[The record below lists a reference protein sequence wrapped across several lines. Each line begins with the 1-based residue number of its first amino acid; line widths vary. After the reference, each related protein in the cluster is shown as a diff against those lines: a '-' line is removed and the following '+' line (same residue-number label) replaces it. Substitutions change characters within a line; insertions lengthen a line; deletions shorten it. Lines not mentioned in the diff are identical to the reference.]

1 MKSIRRK
8 FLGTAAAIALT
19 WAGSA
24 LSADL
29 IQVHRLALD
38 HDPQLRAAEAQR
50 LAQSEALPQARAQL
64 LPFVTFDARY
74 NRIHED
80 VSSAS
85 FGASGTAD
93 YSTTDL
99 SLSLVQPLFR
109 RDYFV
114 QLSQTDSVLA
124 LADAQYSVA
133 HQDLMIRAAQAY
145 FGVLAAHD
153 ALVLARAEKDS
164 VGRQLEQAR
173 QRFDVGLIAIT
184 DVHVA
189 QAAYDLA
196 TASEIEAAN
205 QLQSANE
212 ALYEL
217 TGTHV
222 ENVQPLQPEIPLVSP
237 DPADVDR
244 WVQAAME
251 QNFTLL
257 SARFS
262 ADIAERNVS
271 LQRAG
276 HYPTLDLVASMG
288 KTDSS
293 SSAPAARDGEDA
305 VIGLQL
311 SVPLFQGGAVRSRT
325 RQANYEL
332 VQAREQVE
340 QQRRSTLRAT
350 RDAYN
355 AVIAAINRV
364 NALAQARVSARSAL
378 EATEAGMEVGTQ
390 TAVDVVTTRTELFRA
405 ENAYASARY
414 DYLLNI
420 LRLRQAEGSLSI
432 TDLQRINRW
441 LQ

>member
-1 MKSIRRK
+1 MHK
-8 FLGTAAAIALT
+8 AL
-19 WAGSA
+19 AGAVLASA
-24 LSADL
+24 LAWSGIVPAADL
-29 IQVHRLALD
+29 IEVHRLALD
-38 HDPQLRAAEAQR
+38 NDPQLRAAEAQR
-50 LAQSEALPQARAQL
+50 LAQSEFRPQARAQL
-64 LPFVTFDARY
+64 LPFVTFDASY
-74 NRIHED
+74 NRIHEE
-80 VSSAS
+80 VSATT
-85 FGASGTAD
+85 FGRAGTSN

-99 SLSLVQPLFR
+99 TLSLVQPIYR

-114 QLSQTDSVLA
+114 QLGQADSVLA
-124 LADAQYSVA
+124 LADAQYSAA
-133 HQDLMIRAAQAY
+133 HQDLMIRTAEAY
-145 FGVLAAHD
+145 FGVLAARD
-153 ALVLARAEKDS
+153 ALFLARAEKES
-164 VGRQLEQAR
+164 VARQLEQAR

-196 TASEIEAAN
+196 TAAEIEAAN

-217 TGTHV
+217 TGEYV
-222 ENVQPLQPEIPLVSP
+222 EDIRPLQAEIPLVSP
-237 DPADVDR
+237 APADVER
-244 WVQAAME
+244 WVQAAMD
-251 QNFTLL
+251 QNFALL
-257 SARFS
+257 AARFN
-262 ADIAERNVS
+262 AEIAERNVS

-276 HYPTLDLVASMG
+276 HYPSLDLVASMG

-293 SSAPAARDGEDA
+293 SGASAARDVEDA
-305 VIGLQL
+305 VVGLRL
-311 SVPLFQGGAVRSRT
+311 SVPLFQGGAVSSRT

-332 VQAREQVE
+332 TQARQQVE

-390 TAVDVVTTRTELFRA
+390 TAVDVVSTRTELFRA
-405 ENAYASARY
+405 ENDYAAARY

-420 LRLRQAEGSLSI
+420 LRLKLAEGSLSI
-432 TDLQRINRW
+432 TDLRRINQW

>member
-1 MKSIRRK
+1 MKSMHK
-8 FLGTAAAIALT
+8 VLAGAVLASALA
-19 WAGSA
+19 WSGSA
-24 LSADL
+24 LSTDL

-38 HDPQLRAAEAQR
+38 NDPQLRAAEAQR
-50 LAQSEALPQARAQL
+50 LAQSEFRPQARASL
-64 LPFVTFDARY
+64 LPFVTFDASY
-74 NRIHED
+74 NRIHEE
-80 VSSAS
+80 VNTANI
-85 FGASGTAD
+85 GRVGTSD
-93 YSTTDL
+93 YSVTDL

-114 QLSQTDSVLA
+114 QLKQADSVLA

-145 FGVLAAHD
+145 FGVLAARD
-153 ALVLARAEKDS
+153 ALFLARAEKDS

-196 TASEIEAAN
+196 TAAEIEAAN

-217 TGTHV
+217 TGEHV
-222 ENVQPLQPEIPLVSP
+222 DDIRPLQAEIPLVSP
-237 DPADVDR
+237 APADVER
-244 WVQAAME
+244 WVQAAMD

-257 SARFS
+257 AARFN
-262 ADIAERNVS
+262 AEIAERNVS

-288 KTDSS
+288 KTDSRS
-293 SSAPAARDGEDA
+293 DLAPRDSEDA

-332 VQAREQVE
+332 AQAREQVE

-405 ENAYASARY
+405 ENDYAAARY

-420 LRLRQAEGSLSI
+420 LRLRLAEGSLSI
-432 TDLQRINRW
+432 TDLRLINRW